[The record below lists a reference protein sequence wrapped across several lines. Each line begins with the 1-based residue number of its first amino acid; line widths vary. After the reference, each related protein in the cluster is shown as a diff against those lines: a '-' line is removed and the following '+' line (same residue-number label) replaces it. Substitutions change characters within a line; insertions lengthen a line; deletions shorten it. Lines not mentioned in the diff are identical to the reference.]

1 LAGAS
6 RRLTPWRATE
16 EVWTKISNALA
27 ALSEHQANAAIRQ
40 ERADTEMAELR
51 QLNKASDERLDRHI
65 EFVVKAMDRTD
76 QLLAESA
83 RQIAATA
90 AAQEATELQLQKFI
104 SKVDGVDDRVT
115 KLEKKP

>member
-1 LAGAS
+1 
-6 RRLTPWRATE
+6 
-16 EVWTKISNALA
+16 
-27 ALSEHQANAAIRQ
+27 
-40 ERADTEMAELR
+40 
-51 QLNKASDERLDRHI
+51 
-65 EFVVKAMDRTD
+65 MDRTD

-115 KLEKKP
+115 KLEKKKP